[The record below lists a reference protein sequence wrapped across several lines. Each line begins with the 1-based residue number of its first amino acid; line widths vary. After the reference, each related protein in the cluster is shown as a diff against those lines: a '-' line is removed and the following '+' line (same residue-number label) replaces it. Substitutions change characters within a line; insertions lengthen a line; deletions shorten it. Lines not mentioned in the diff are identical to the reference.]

1 MQETINEI
9 LLKKSK
15 YDKDEQFVKLFDND
29 NNFLED
35 EKKPVPIKA
44 TFVEKRMSL
53 IGQLYVVLTVP
64 FTYCMQTWETL
75 NF

>member
-1 MQETINEI
+1 MKYC
-9 LLKKSK
+9 LKKSK

-29 NNFLED
+29 VNFLEH